1 MLARFVLVLSLLVLI
16 GAGLVWYRGER
27 DYRPGPIAEAQR
39 VDRVTHDAIHPGGAA
54 PPNAAYTGSDTPYGE
69 SGYDVSQGS
78 HLFRAFNC
86 NGCHQ
91 NGGGGIGPALMD
103 DMWIYGSE
111 PRNIYETLVEGRP
124 NGMPSFRG
132 KLTDTQIW
140 QLTAYVRSLSGL
152 VPAAAR
158 SARQD
163 AMQTTPPSSLQSR
176 EPPIEGGTVPPSAQ
190 GTP

>member
-16 GAGLVWYRGER
+16 GAGLVLYRSER

-39 VDRVTHDAIHPGGAA
+39 VDRVTHDDIHPGGAA
-54 PPNAAYTGSDTPYGE
+54 PPSSAASSDTPYGE
-69 SGYDVSQGS
+69 SGFDVSQGS
-78 HLFRAFNC
+78 HLFRAYNC

-103 DMWIYGSE
+103 DTWAYGSE

-132 KLTDTQIW
+132 KLTDQQIW

-163 AMQTTPPSSLQSR
+163 AMQTTPPSTLQST
-176 EPPIEGGTVPPSAQ
+176 EPPHAGGNVPPSAQ
-190 GTP
+190 GTQ